1 MATITIKIDSEQL
14 AREVLTQL
22 GYLPGEDD
30 DIPDLISIESEDEE
44 PEVKE
49 KPKSVVRHMDNLPVS
64 TRNIPVPKQN
74 EFCTT
79 EESKED
85 VEPVEN
91 EIGASL
97 ATVYSDD
104 AKKESDALYQQC
116 LEVRK
121 SIPSTEDRFKAQVD
135 ELWGCERL
143 DYLDAMAD
151 HSDKEM
157 REAVNAYVLREYIGH
172 DLKMWPSLQKIID
185 DATRNFPHDILRI
198 DRIINLVELDPRPTA
213 QAHSLRAVG
222 PGLL

>member
-64 TRNIPVPKQN
+64 TRNIPVLKQN

-79 EESKED
+79 EEPKED

-116 LEVRK
+116 LEVREAT
-121 SIPSTEDRFKAQVD
+121 PSAEERLKAAADQLMGD
-135 ELWGCERL
+135 ELLE
-143 DYLDAMAD
+143 YLDAMCE
-151 HSDKEM
+151 HNDKKM
-157 REAVNAYVLREYIGH
+157 REAAKAMVRKEFAGH
-172 DLKMWPSLQKIID
+172 TIKMWPALQKIID
-185 DATRNFPHDILRI
+185 DA
-198 DRIINLVELDPRPTA
+198 
-213 QAHSLRAVG
+213 
-222 PGLL
+222 